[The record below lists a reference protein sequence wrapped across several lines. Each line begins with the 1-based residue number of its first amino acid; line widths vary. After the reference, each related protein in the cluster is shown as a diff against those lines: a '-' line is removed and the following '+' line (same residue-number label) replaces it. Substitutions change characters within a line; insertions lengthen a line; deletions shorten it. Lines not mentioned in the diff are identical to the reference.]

1 MPQTILGSFE
11 GDWFEVGT
19 PEQARLLS
27 DPVALRHLEPFLGR
41 TLGAGAAAR
50 EAGVSVERMLYRV
63 RQFLGAG
70 LLEEVGME
78 RRAGRP
84 VRLYRAPAGLRVP
97 FHLTPFADLE
107 AQIAQ
112 HGRPF
117 DRLRA
122 RAGARRLAELELGT
136 RLLYRDSSGEVHS
149 EVLLPEGRTLAEV
162 RGKHFGG
169 DYMGVL
175 WLDDDAARRVQAHL
189 DALREELSGQ
199 GTEREGTRPYLV
211 QTALLPLN
219 PRDREELLGPPG

>member
-11 GDWFEVGT
+11 GEWFEVRT

-27 DPVALRHLEPFLGR
+27 DPTALRHLEPFLGR

-70 LLEEVGME
+70 LLMEVGEE
-78 RRAGRP
+78 RRAGRS
-84 VRLYRAPAGLRVP
+84 VRLYRAPAGFRVP

-107 AQIAQ
+107 AQIGR

-122 RAGARRLAELELGT
+122 RAGARRLA
-136 RLLYRDSSGEVHS
+136 RLDLNARLIYRSVDGQVHS
-149 EVLLPEGRTLAEV
+149 ETLLPEGRTLAEV
-162 RGKHFGG
+162 RGGRPGG

-175 WLDDDAARRVQAHL
+175 WLDDDVARRVQAHL

-199 GTEREGTRPYLV
+199 GGEREGRRPYLV
-211 QTALLPLN
+211 QTALLPLD
-219 PRDREELLGPPG
+219 PHDREELVGPPG